1 MRPYYAVQLRGYW
14 HFGGGYT
21 PKLTKNAPVLVAPGG
36 VTGLFLPQILRLKL
50 RLNETF
56 RFSTHK
62 NTPSKPPSNTPFKL
76 FFDPNQPF
84 DTMSSHGCH
93 AHQ

>member
-1 MRPYYAVQLRGYW
+1 MRPYYAVRLRGYW
-14 HFGGGYT
+14 HFVGSYT
-21 PKLTKNAPVLVAPGG
+21 PELTKNTPVLVAPGG

-62 NTPSKPPSNTPFKL
+62 NTPSKPPPNTPSKL

-84 DTMSSHGCH
+84 DTMSSPGYHN
-93 AHQ
+93 HQ